1 MTILLC
7 LLVFLP
13 GARAAEDPDAIW
25 QAQTEV
31 LETEDLQRMGQTWL
45 DGLELSPDGDL
56 DGGLAQL
63 WETARARTAGILR
76 DALTGGVLLLAAALL
91 CSCIDPLWERQ
102 GTGFNAVRLA
112 GALGI
117 AALAGG
123 DIGTLTGLSREA
135 LSQMD
140 EFSKVLLPTLTA
152 AAAAAGSPT
161 GAAVRQVATM
171 FAADLLLTAS
181 DRLLLP
187 MIYGFVALSLVG
199 AVTGNPGLKRVAGL
213 LKWTVVTV
221 LSVLLMAFVGYLL
234 ASRAISGTVDAA
246 AVKAARFAISGA
258 VPVVGGILADASE
271 AILAGA
277 GILRSA
283 VGVFGLVAVL
293 AICVT
298 PFLQMG
304 IHYLVYKAAAALAS
318 VLADDALAGLIRDMG
333 SAFALLLGLTAA
345 AALLLL
351 CSIVSAIS
359 ILTG

>member
-1 MTILLC
+1 M
-7 LLVFLP
+7 
-13 GARAAEDPDAIW
+13 IW
-25 QAQTEV
+25 EAQTEAM
-31 LETEDLQRMGQTWL
+31 ETEDLRRMGQAYL
-45 DGLELSPDGDL
+45 EDLELSPDTDL
-56 DGGLAQL
+56 DGGLARL
-63 WETARARTAGILR
+63 WETVRARTAGVVR
-76 DALTGGVLLLAAALL
+76 GALTGGVLLLAVALL

-102 GTGFNAVRLA
+102 GTGFNAVHLA

-123 DIGTLTGLSREA
+123 DISTLTGLGREA

-140 EFSKVLLPTLTA
+140 EFSKVLLPVLTATA
-152 AAAAAGSPT
+152 AAGGNPT
-161 GAAVRQVATM
+161 GAAMRQVATL
-171 FAADLLLTAS
+171 FAADLLLTVT

-187 MIYGFVALSLVG
+187 MIYGFLALSLVG
-199 AVTGNPGLKRVAGL
+199 AVTGNPGLKRVAAL

-234 ASRAISGTVDAA
+234 ASRAIAGTVDAA
-246 AVKAARFAISGA
+246 AIKVARFAISGA

-277 GILRSA
+277 GILRNA
-283 VGVFGLVAVL
+283 VGVFGMLAVL
-293 AICVT
+293 AICIT

-304 IHYLVYKAAAALAS
+304 VHYLVYKAASALAS
-318 VLADDALAGLIRDMG
+318 VLADNTLAGLIRDIG